1 MAELI
6 VGIIAA
12 IGAAFGAAS
21 AIQPM
26 GSVASSLMSADAN
39 RRYAEA
45 SMKRRKLM
53 AAKEADHANG

>member
-12 IGAAFGAAS
+12 IGAAF

-26 GSVASSLMSADAN
+26 GSVASSLMSEEAN

-45 SMKRRKLM
+45 SENRRKLM
-53 AAKEADHANG
+53 AAKEADNANG

>member
-12 IGAAFGAAS
+12 IGAAF

-26 GSVASSLMSADAN
+26 GSVASSAASADAN
-39 RRYAEA
+39 RRYSEA
-45 SMKRRKLM
+45 SMKRRKAM
-53 AAKEADHANG
+53 AAKEADNGNG

>member
-12 IGAAFGAAS
+12 IGAAF
-21 AIQPM
+21 AIPPM
-26 GSVASSLMSADAN
+26 GSMASSLMSADAN

-45 SMKRRKLM
+45 SEKRRKLM
-53 AAKEADHANG
+53 AAKEEDHANG